1 MSEPSDQLLPFSRFE
16 NWLFFEIL
24 ANFWT
29 ISNLADISLIGSEL
43 VILFLKFL
51 YDQDPVGTLLQDTQL
66 DHNIEV
72 DL

>member
-1 MSEPSDQLLPFSRFE
+1 MSEPSDQLLPFSRFD
-16 NWLFFEIL
+16 NCLFFVNH
-24 ANFWT
+24 ANLWAA
-29 ISNLADISLIGSEL
+29 SNSADLSLFGSEL

-66 DHNIEV
+66 DHHIEV

>member
-1 MSEPSDQLLPFSRFE
+1 MSEPSDQLLPFSRFD
-16 NWLFFEIL
+16 NWLFFVVL
-24 ANFWT
+24 ANFWASS
-29 ISNLADISLIGSEL
+29 ISSDISLIGSEL

-66 DHNIEV
+66 DHTIEV